1 MRVEGTFNF
10 QKLEVWQ
17 EAIWFAKDVYG
28 VTKKFPSDERFGLV
42 NQMRRAAVSISS
54 NLAEGASRHSKVDFA
69 RFVEI
74 ATGSTFEVVSQAHIA
89 HEQQYLNDEQFQQP
103 CEHADKI
110 SRMCSGLRKS
120 LKSSNV

>member
-1 MRVEGTFNF
+1 MKVEGTFNF

-17 EAIWFAKDVYG
+17 EAIRFADDVYG
-28 VTKKFPSDERFGLV
+28 VTKHFPKDERFGLV

-74 ATGSTFEVVSQAHIA
+74 AVGSTFEVVSQAHIA
-89 HEQQYLNDEQFQQP
+89 RAQDYLGEEDFRKL

-120 LKSSNV
+120 LKSNNG